1 MDRIYF
7 ILTILFLT
15 MYSSFSFANWTYVGK
30 NTSGSTFYVDF
41 NSIKINNQDYVF
53 YWGIT
58 NYPKLSPQVDLSS
71 KVIYMLDCT
80 LLRDKIMGDY
90 YYKKLNAKGD
100 PTSSSTEPDKEWVYS
115 QPGSIQEKISKK
127 VCNYLGK

>member
-1 MDRIYF
+1 
-7 ILTILFLT
+7 

-30 NTSGSTFYVDF
+30 NTSGVTFYVDF

-53 YWGIT
+53 YWSNT
-58 NYPKLSPQVDLSS
+58 NYPKPSAQGNLSS

-80 LLRDKIMGDY
+80 LLRDKIMSDY
-90 YYKKLNAKGD
+90 YYKKLNAKGN
-100 PTSSSTEPDKEWVYS
+100 PSSSSTEPDKEWVYS